1 MVLHCIYANVN
12 QKCLV
17 YFLWINYLNNEYLM
31 LTIGPVLFHC
41 KWLTLTQI
49 FALFF
54 FKWSGTLSVKWAEHV
69 FKSFCI
75 IYIILLSEFPVIIT
89 KKLKPLTL
97 GFGF

>member
-17 YFLWINYLNNEYLM
+17 YFLWIYYLNNEYLM

-41 KWLTLTQI
+41 KRLTLTQI

-54 FKWSGTLSVKWAEHV
+54 LN
-69 FKSFCI
+69 
-75 IYIILLSEFPVIIT
+75 
-89 KKLKPLTL
+89 
-97 GFGF
+97 